1 MVKFNIITLFP
12 SLFNEHFANLPFK
25 KAIEKNLAEYNLIDL
40 RNFSTNKYGS
50 VDDTPYGGGV
60 GMILMIEPIF
70 RALSEI
76 HGKEKMEERIKNGK
90 SVGKNKKIIVLSP
103 RGTKFNQKK
112 AEELSKCEEISI
124 ICGRY
129 EGIDARVEKHIATD
143 VISIGDY
150 ILSGGE
156 IPALAIMESVT
167 RLLPGI
173 LEKEEAVKVESF
185 SSFSKEIFSA
195 EKNKFIEY
203 PQYTRPENF
212 LGLEVP
218 KVLLSGNHKEI
229 EKWKKENSK
238 RFEPLKR

>member
-50 VDDTPYGGGV
+50 VADTHYGGGV

-156 IPALAIMESVT
+156 IPALVFMDGIS
-167 RLLPGI
+167 RLLPGVLSDI
-173 LEKEEAVKVESF
+173 ESANSDSL
-185 SSFSKEIFSA
+185 SSGGLGF
-195 EKNKFIEY
+195 
-203 PQYTRPENF
+203 PCYTRPDIF
-212 LGLEVP
+212 MGLKVP
-218 KVLLSGNHKEI
+218 DILLSGNHKLIKQWASEQGI
-229 EKWKKENSK
+229 LLTRTRRPDLIK
-238 RFEPLKR
+238 